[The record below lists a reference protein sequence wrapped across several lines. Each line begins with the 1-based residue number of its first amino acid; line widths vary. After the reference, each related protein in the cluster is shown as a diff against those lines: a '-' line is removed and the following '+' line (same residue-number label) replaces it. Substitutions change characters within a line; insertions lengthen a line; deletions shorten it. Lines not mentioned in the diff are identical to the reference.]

1 MISKYRLQLSP
12 NGDWT
17 EWRNFDNPPKEEYCS
32 SIQIS
37 EECTKEQ
44 IEEFMN
50 KNFKVEK

>member
-37 EECTKEQ
+37 EEYAYHTPQNLKGAP
-44 IEEFMN
+44 
-50 KNFKVEK
+50 